1 MGTMIPAS
9 SIYLPMA
16 ALCASIFVMNGLM
29 AIWRRESGFVAYSL
43 AFLFAALSSALGA
56 LSGFARIDE
65 QAASRLLLLA
75 FNLFMTWGIR
85 IMQRRRRPWPPRF
98 ILYALA
104 FALPIALGGWI
115 FKASLWIELP
125 SAIVSIL
132 LCGEYIFA
140 IATSE
145 IVLTMRVR
153 ASISLVPLMFI
164 LGNLSR
170 LLPLITQGT
179 MEPAQASVSAL
190 IANTVLAIIFYMGW
204 EGAILVLDGARMQN
218 ELAVK
223 NRELETLATTD
234 KLTGL
239 RNRLSLDHIFH
250 TETIRAARYGES
262 LSLIMLDI
270 DHFKRVNDTYG
281 HAIGDKVLVHVANIV
296 RLQLREPDFA
306 FRWGG
311 EEFLIIAPHTD
322 LAGATVVA
330 EKLRAAVEASR
341 VEAVGQ
347 VTISCGVAFGSASEP
362 IESWFRRVD
371 QALYRAKN
379 EGRNRVC
386 SWTPAMAAASAAAIH
401 IEWRQSWESGNAI
414 VDRGH
419 RELVDIANSLLELSI
434 GDGPTARIGEV
445 LSRFMKMT
453 ARHFEE
459 EEAVMVECDYPEL
472 GAHRALHA
480 RLLEKAEE
488 LSRQFASGKLG
499 ITGYFDFLVKD
510 LLVDHIIGDDAKAFP
525 WISPSEHVGQIGDSR
540 R

>member
-9 SIYLPMA
+9 SMYLPMA

-29 AIWRRESGFVAYSL
+29 AIWRRESGFVVYSL
-43 AFLFAALSSALGA
+43 AFLFAALSSALGVD
-56 LSGFARIDE
+56 SGLARLDG
-65 QAASRLLLLA
+65 QAASRLFLLG

-85 IMQRRRRPWPPRF
+85 LMQRRRRPWPPRF
-98 ILYALA
+98 LFYIVATA
-104 FALPIALGGWI
+104 IPIFLGWL
-115 FKASLWIELP
+115 FKASVWIELP
-125 SAIVSIL
+125 STIVSIL

-145 IVLTMRVR
+145 IELTLKVR

-170 LLPLITQGT
+170 ILPLLTRGT
-179 MEPAQASVSAL
+179 MEPAMASVPAL
-190 IANTVLAIIFYMGW
+190 LANTVLAIIFYMGW

-223 NRELETLATTD
+223 NRELQTLATTD

-239 RNRLSLDHIFH
+239 RNRLSLDQIFH
-250 TETIRAARYGES
+250 TETIRAARYGEA

-270 DHFKRVNDTYG
+270 DHFKRVNDTWG
-281 HAIGDKVLVHVANIV
+281 HAIGDKVLIHVANIV

-341 VEAVGQ
+341 VDIVGQ

-362 IESWFRRVD
+362 IESWFKRVD

-386 SWTPAMAAASAAAIH
+386 SWTPAMAEASAAAIR
-401 IEWRQSWESGNAI
+401 IEWRQGWESGNPI

-419 RELVDIANSLLELSI
+419 RELVDAANSLLELSI
-434 GDGPTARIGEV
+434 GDGAAERIGEV
-445 LSRFMKMT
+445 LSRFMKLT

-459 EEAVMVECDYPEL
+459 EESVMADCGYPEL
-472 GAHRALHA
+472 GPHRALHA

-488 LSRQFASGKLG
+488 LSRLYASGKLG
-499 ITGYFDFLVKD
+499 ITGFFDFLVKD

-525 WISPSEHVGQIGDSR
+525 WISPSEHDGQFGDPR